1 MIVNLLEATLLI
13 INNAGHNEGDVR
25 YVTFYNDDTDEM
37 QYCTWGEF
45 SDISEEINYDENDTL
60 DSSRRIIKAEISIV
74 ADTWWLRRTRD
85 TDDCETWLYQELP
98 ISLEDLVEGDGEL
111 DVKYIISELD
121 VMTDEYKAL
130 VEEVVKEYPFA
141 KPSEITI
148 KDTAYDVIDD
158 DGIDKVMK
166 NGNVAVIT
174 ATEGRYWT
182 CSSYHSK
189 DIRMLF
195 HPELIKLVME
205 ETYEDGDVF
214 NNEYIEEHL
223 GLSTHGFDNDSFK
236 TLSIH
241 WIPRGI
247 AFNIINVTSDDGTI
261 VRETLDFP
269 KQVNWLVS

>member
-13 INNAGHNEGDVR
+13 ITNAGHNEGDIR

-45 SDISEEINYDENDTL
+45 SDIAEEINYDENHTL
-60 DSSRRIIKAEISIV
+60 DSGRRMIKPEISIV

-85 TDDCETWLYQELP
+85 TDDNETWLYQEVP
-98 ISLEDLVEGDGEL
+98 IPLEELVEGEGEL
-111 DVKYIISELD
+111 DTKFIIAELD
-121 VMTDEYKAL
+121 VMTDDYKTL
-130 VEEVVKEYPFA
+130 VEEELKEYPFA
-141 KPSEITI
+141 KASEIEI
-148 KDTAYDVIDD
+148 KDTKYTIIDD

-182 CSSYHSK
+182 YSSYHGK

-195 HPELIKLVME
+195 HPELVKLVIE
-205 ETYEDGDVF
+205 GTYEDEDVF

-223 GLSTHGFDNDSFK
+223 GLGTQGFDNDSFK
-236 TLSIH
+236 TLSVH
-241 WIPRGI
+241 WLPRGI
-247 AFNIINVTSDDGTI
+247 QFNIVTATSEDGSI